1 MDRRA
6 HVHIISAGEKI
17 AIAYPAMFR
26 ELPTISRT
34 IVFTDSAVHDGSPD
48 TVTEKHRLAVRN
60 AVSAVQEISAS
71 LSIPFTRVMIFP
83 PAYGSVRSAL
93 AKCRR
98 EYPDARFTFDLSGGS
113 KELSL
118 ALFAFAPWL
127 GGEVYASFDGK
138 TARRVPLP
146 DRPVSSLLANTNHQT
161 ILAILL
167 NRRDMKKEAAKGAAR
182 EVVSTGP
189 TTPLLWVPRQY
200 LYQQLRPFYVPS
212 RTKKE
217 KPGDPKKPVI
227 PSKKGEKPAAELSH
241 QTFSG
246 FMGNLRDAGLIE
258 GENPEGNR
266 KEKTYRIT
274 EAGEIAFRFFSDPAT
289 NSLVRSMLERS

>member
-1 MDRRA
+1 MDRTE

-26 ELPTISRT
+26 ELPGISRT
-34 IVFTDSAVHDGSPD
+34 MVFTDSSVHEGSSDP
-48 TVTEKHRLAVRN
+48 VTDSHRLAVRN

-93 AKCRR
+93 AKIRR

-113 KELSL
+113 KELCL
-118 ALFAFAPWL
+118 ALLAFAPWL
-127 GGEVYASFDGK
+127 GGEVYAAFDEK

-146 DRPVSSLLANTNHQT
+146 DRTTGSLLANPNHQT

-167 NRRDMKKEAAKGAAR
+167 NRRQMKKGTAGGA
-182 EVVSTGP
+182 VLTVP
-189 TTPLLWVPRQY
+189 TLWVPRQY
-200 LYQQLRPFYVPS
+200 LYKQLWSTYVPS

-227 PSKKGEKPAAELSH
+227 TYKKGEKPAAELSH

-246 FMGNLRDAGLIE
+246 FMGMLRDAGLIE
-258 GENPEGNR
+258 EENPAGNR

-289 NSLVRSMLERS
+289 SSLVKSMLESS